1 MKKANELI
9 KFLAH
14 PIPIFP
20 ASKLLN
26 RPASGIILRGT
37 FGYEEWMVC
46 AAAHLA
52 SESFHLSHQNSLKE
66 KSLLWNTYS
75 QYNKSL

>member
-14 PIPIFP
+14 PIPIFT

-26 RPASGIILRGT
+26 RPAPGIILRDT
-37 FGYEEWMVC
+37 FGYEEWKVC
-46 AAAHLA
+46 AAEPLA
-52 SESFHLSHQNSLKE
+52 SESFHFSHQNSLKE

-75 QYNKSL
+75 Q